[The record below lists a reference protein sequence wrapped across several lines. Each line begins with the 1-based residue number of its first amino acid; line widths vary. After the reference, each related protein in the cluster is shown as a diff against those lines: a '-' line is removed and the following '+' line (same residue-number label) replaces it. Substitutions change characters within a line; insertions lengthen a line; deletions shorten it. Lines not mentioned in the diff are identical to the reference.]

1 MSNTQNS
8 KGDYSQGS
16 ISKTVIR
23 MAIPITLAELVHVL
37 YNLVDRMYIGH
48 IKGVGTAALSGVG
61 IAFPL
66 ITLIGA
72 FANLCGTGGNPLCSI
87 ARGEGDNEKAGRIL
101 KSAFTM
107 LLISGA
113 ALTVIMYLFAEPLLG
128 LMGGDAETL
137 PYALDYFK
145 IYAIGIIPVLISLG
159 MNPFINGMGFTRIGM
174 GTVLIGAALN
184 IVLDPL
190 FIFTMDMGIK
200 GAAIATV
207 ISQAVSAVWV
217 IIFLTGK
224 KTLLKLDG
232 LALDRTESGRII
244 KLGVTGF
251 MFKFSNSVA
260 QAIVNMT
267 LKQFG
272 GAASTLYI
280 GAMSIINSLREV
292 VMMPISGITTAAV
305 PVMSFNY
312 GAKLYSRVKK
322 TIRFMFGSSF
332 IYNLAAWA
340 LVMFVPVPLIKIFTT
355 DPTLI
360 STTVTCLRIYF
371 AVYFL
376 MTMQS
381 SGQNTFI
388 ALNKPKFAVF
398 FSTLRK
404 LILIVPFTII
414 LPRVGFG
421 VLGVFYAETFSQI
434 IGATACFL
442 TMIFTQY
449 KKLPEDAADL
459 SKE

>member
-1 MSNTQNS
+1 MANTQGS

-48 IKGVGTAALSGVG
+48 IKDVGTAALSGVG

-87 ARGEGDNEKAGRIL
+87 TRGEGNNEKAARIL

-113 ALTVIMYLFAEPLLG
+113 ALTIVMFLFAEPLLG

-145 IYAIGIIPVLISLG
+145 IYVIGIIPVLISLG
-159 MNPFINGMGFTRIGM
+159 MNPFINGMGFTKVGM

-184 IVLDPL
+184 IALDPL
-190 FIFTMDMGIK
+190 FIFTLDMGIK

-207 ISQAVSAVWV
+207 ISQTVSAIWV
-217 IIFLTGK
+217 IVFLTGRR
-224 KTLLKLDG
+224 TLLKLDG
-232 LALDRTESGRII
+232 LAVDRTESGRII

-267 LKQFG
+267 LKEFG

-312 GAKLYSRVKK
+312 GARLYSRVKK
-322 TIRFMFGSSF
+322 TIKFMFGSSF

-340 LVMFVPVPLIKIFTT
+340 LVMFLPVPLIKIFTT

-360 STTVTCLRIYF
+360 STTVTCLRVYF
-371 AVYFL
+371 GVYFL

-421 VLGVFYAETFSQI
+421 VMGVFYAEMFSQI
-434 IGATACFL
+434 IGATACFA

-449 KKLPEDAADL
+449 RKLPEDAVK
-459 SKE
+459 SQE

>member
-1 MSNTQNS
+1 MAKVENDFTQG
-8 KGDYSQGS
+8 KMW
-16 ISKTVIR
+16 KVILK
-23 MAIPITLAELVHVL
+23 MAIPMMLAQLVNVL
-37 YNLVDRMYIGH
+37 YNVVDRMYIGH
-48 IKGVGTAALSGVG
+48 IKDVGTAALSGVG

-87 ARGEGDNEKAGRIL
+87 ARGEGNNEKAVRIL

-107 LLISGA
+107 LLLSGA
-113 ALTVIMYLFAEPLLG
+113 VLTVVMFFFAEPLLN

-137 PYALDYFK
+137 PYALDYFR
-145 IYAIGIIPVLISLG
+145 IYVIGVIPVLISLG
-159 MNPFINGMGFTRIGM
+159 MNPFINGMGFTKVGM

-184 IVLDPL
+184 IVLDPI
-190 FIFTMDMGIK
+190 FIFTMGMGIR

-207 ISQAVSAVWV
+207 ISQTVSAVWV

-224 KTLLKLDG
+224 RTLLRLDG
-232 LALDRTESGRII
+232 LAIDGTEAGRII

-267 LKQFG
+267 LKEFG

-322 TIRFMFGSSF
+322 TIRFMFGSGF
-332 IYNLAAWA
+332 VYNLAAWA
-340 LVMFVPVPLIKIFTT
+340 LVMFLPVPLIKIFTT

-360 STTVTCLRIYF
+360 STTVSCLRVYF

-388 ALNKPKFAVF
+388 ALNKPKYAVF

-421 VLGVFYAETFSQI
+421 VMGVFYAETFSQV

-449 KKLPEDAADL
+449 RKLPEDAA
-459 SKE
+459 EI